1 MSSTMTSTMLPRL
14 LLQSA
19 VRPVLRPLPAAARS
33 ARAVPLYR
41 AFSATALRRDDAAAA
56 AAAAAAG
63 PDETDFASATDAT
76 PMKKL
81 TREQHQL
88 LNEILRVDQAG
99 EIGANFIYKGQMAVL
114 GRDPKVGPLLH
125 HMWEQEVV
133 HLDKF
138 NELIPQ
144 WRARPSLL
152 YPLWEAAG
160 YAVGVGS
167 ALLGKEAAMACT
179 EAVETVIGSH
189 YNDQIRALLQLLDEP
204 GSENLERRDEI
215 ERLVETLQ
223 KFRDDELE
231 HLHTAVEHDAGKAP
245 MHGVFTAVVQGG
257 CKLAIEVAKK
267 L

>member
-1 MSSTMTSTMLPRL
+1 MASAMLPR

-19 VRPVLRPLPAAARS
+19 VRPALRPLPAAARS
-33 ARAVPLYR
+33 ARAAPVVPSSR

-56 AAAAAAG
+56 AATTAAG
-63 PDETDFASATDAT
+63 PDETDFASAAGAT
-76 PMKKL
+76 PIKKL

-88 LNEILRVDQAG
+88 LDEILRVDQAG

-138 NELIPQ
+138 NALIPQ

-257 CKLAIEVAKK
+257 CKLAIEVAKR

>member
-1 MSSTMTSTMLPRL
+1 MASSMLPRL

-19 VRPVLRPLPAAARS
+19 VRPALRPVPAAARS
-33 ARAVPLYR
+33 ARAALAAASHR
-41 AFSATALRRDDAAAA
+41 AFSATALRRDDAATAA
-56 AAAAAAG
+56 ATAAAG
-63 PDETDFASATDAT
+63 PDESDFAAADTT
-76 PMKKL
+76 PIKKL

-88 LNEILRVDQAG
+88 LDEILRVDQAG

-138 NELIPQ
+138 NALIPQ

>member
-1 MSSTMTSTMLPRL
+1 MPSTMASSMLPRL
-14 LLQSA
+14 LLPSA
-19 VRPVLRPLPAAARS
+19 VRPALRPVPAIARS
-33 ARAVPLYR
+33 ARALAVSSSR

-56 AAAAAAG
+56 ATAATG
-63 PDETDFASATDAT
+63 PDEASFAPADAT
-76 PMKKL
+76 PIKKL
-81 TREQHQL
+81 TREQHRL
-88 LNEILRVDQAG
+88 LDEILRVDQAG

-138 NELIPQ
+138 NALIPQ

-152 YPLWEAAG
+152 YPVWEAAG

-189 YNDQIRALLQLLDEP
+189 YNDQIRALLQLLDVP

-231 HLHTAVEHDAGKAP
+231 HLHTAMEHDAGKAP